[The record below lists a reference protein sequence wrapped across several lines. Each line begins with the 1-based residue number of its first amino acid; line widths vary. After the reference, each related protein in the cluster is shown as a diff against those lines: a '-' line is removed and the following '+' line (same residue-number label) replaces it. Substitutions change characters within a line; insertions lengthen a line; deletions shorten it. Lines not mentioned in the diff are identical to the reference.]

1 MYQMIGFLFS
11 IFYSYLILPKKEK
24 KKPAISITCYPI
36 LYQGMI
42 IIPYS
47 KKKAIHIHHWVF
59 YLILLLLKKYI
70 YQTVWGFSLG
80 LCLQGLTYQDRF
92 RIIED
97 NPY

>member
-1 MYQMIGFLFS
+1 MYIGILCS
-11 IFYSYLILPKKEK
+11 IFYSYLILPRTEK
-24 KKPAISITCYPI
+24 KTPKIDITFYPV

-47 KKKAIHIHHWVF
+47 KKKAIHVHHWMC

-70 YQTVWGFSLG
+70 YQTLWGFSLG
-80 LCLQGLTYQDRF
+80 LFLQGLTYKDRF

-97 NPY
+97 IPY